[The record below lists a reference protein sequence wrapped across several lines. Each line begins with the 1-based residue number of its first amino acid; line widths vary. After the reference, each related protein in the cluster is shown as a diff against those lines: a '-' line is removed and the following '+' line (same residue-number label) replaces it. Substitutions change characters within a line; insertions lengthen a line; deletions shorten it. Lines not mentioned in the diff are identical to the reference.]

1 MYKEW
6 QAIEHV
12 SDDEKVRGTEEGGD
26 VDGGDVQC
34 NIENEK
40 QNDCDIDNGDDDDGC
55 SDDND
60 DDDGGGGDNDDD
72 DGGGVTGSA
81 TVSQT
86 RWLKIGVV
94 EIWHSQ
100 RPLSEIWKHII
111 FSFLFYFVFCI
122 LI

>member
-1 MYKEW
+1 M
-6 QAIEHV
+6 
-12 SDDEKVRGTEEGGD
+12 RGTEEGGD
-26 VDGGDVQC
+26 VDGGDVYC
-34 NIENEK
+34 NIEDEK
-40 QNDCDIDNGDDDDGC
+40 QNDFDGDNGDDDDGC

-94 EIWHSQ
+94 EIWHS
-100 RPLSEIWKHII
+100 
-111 FSFLFYFVFCI
+111 
-122 LI
+122 